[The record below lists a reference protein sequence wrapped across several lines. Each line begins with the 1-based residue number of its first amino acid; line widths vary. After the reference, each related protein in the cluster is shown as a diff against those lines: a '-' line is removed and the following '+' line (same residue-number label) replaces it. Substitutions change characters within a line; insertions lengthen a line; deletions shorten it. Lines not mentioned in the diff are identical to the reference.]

1 MDPVRIPTY
10 SWLGWILV
18 LWQLSSYPDKPT
30 APSQGTRGT
39 LPSRYYE
46 ACLAP
51 PLVVH
56 TVPEWPCMAHDDS
69 YATVHLMYPVLGVMF
84 PAIPRIPPASPTRRP
99 GERENQCLLLANSG
113 YRPGSYCHQ
122 PSPCSSRFD
131 KPCPPGPSYRLL
143 CRPMAHV

>member
-1 MDPVRIPTY
+1 MDPVGIPTY

-84 PAIPRIPPASPTRRP
+84 QPFPESPLPHQRDAQ
-99 GERENQCLLLANSG
+99 ENVKTSVC
-113 YRPGSYCHQ
+113 C
-122 PSPCSSRFD
+122 
-131 KPCPPGPSYRLL
+131 
-143 CRPMAHV
+143 